1 MPLKSDLDHPSPS
14 YPVLSILL
22 LPTLCMSLH
31 LWNKLQ
37 RPPHLHP
44 NKKKK
49 PELDKRLRK
58 QMNG

>member
-49 PELDKRLRK
+49 KL
-58 QMNG
+58 NWISG